1 MRIMSKEKRVLMICD
16 TFPPES
22 DVGGLRP
29 AMLSKYLPYSGWEP
43 VILTRVRPSDDPL
56 YQPILNVNGLPN
68 ESRVFS
74 VVFGTKD
81 EDLMFK
87 RRSLCA
93 KLKHVFHPEESHPLG
108 LYERMW
114 VASQDMI
121 KTAKFDAIW
130 ATSPPLY
137 PLRVARELSK
147 IDGIPWVADLRDIA
161 EQESGRNDCLGS
173 RFLRFRTVLRR
184 NQILRT
190 ASAVVGVSSFHSET
204 LGRAIGREVH
214 TIPNGFDP
222 EMFCSHKPHTS
233 KYFSIVYMGRIIG
246 SWLQDPRLL
255 FEALDRLVENPDV
268 DEGNIDVCFYGTE
281 PAILKDLLLQYK
293 CHRLVRVEHRV
304 SYNEVPKILCN
315 SLILLILTNRERRG
329 ILTTKVFEY
338 LAARRPILCVP
349 GDGGELDALL
359 KSTNAGVSCS
369 SVKSTVKTLRA
380 WYRKWLA
387 TGTVEYHGRDDEIL
401 KYSRIKQ
408 AGELANVLNRVTCG
422 RK

>member
-1 MRIMSKEKRVLMICD
+1 MKRVLMICD

-87 RRSLCA
+87 RRSLYA
-93 KLKHVFHPEESHPLG
+93 KLKHVIHPEESHPLG

-161 EQESGRNDCLGS
+161 EQESGRNDGLRPS
-173 RFLRFRTVLRR
+173 FLRFRTVLRR

-190 ASAVVGVSSFHSET
+190 ASAVVGVSLFHSEI
-204 LGRAIGREVH
+204 LGRAIGRKVH
-214 TIPNGFDP
+214 TISNGFDP
-222 EMFCSHKPHTS
+222 EMFCTNKPHVF
-233 KYFSIVYMGRIIG
+233 KNFSIVYMGRILS
-246 SWLQDPRLL
+246 SWLRDPRLL
-255 FEALDRLVENPDV
+255 FEALDRLIENPEV
-268 DEGNIDVCFYGTE
+268 DPSHIDVSFYGTE
-281 PAILKDLLLQYK
+281 QFILAEIAASHRSRSLLSAQPRIPYDK
-293 CHRLVRVEHRV
+293 
-304 SYNEVPKILCN
+304 VPDTLAN
-315 SLILLILTNRERRG
+315 SLILLVLTNRGRRG

-338 LAARRPILCVP
+338 LGARRPILCVP
-349 GDGGELDALL
+349 GDGHELDAFLKETGAGASFPTAEELAIKLL
-359 KSTNAGVSCS
+359 E
-369 SVKSTVKTLRA
+369 
-380 WYRKWLA
+380 WYREWRA
-387 TGTVEYHGRDDEIL
+387 AGTISYHGRENLIT
-401 KYSRIKQ
+401 KYSRKEQ